1 MPDSCVIEAEKPSP
15 AGASRDPASRFPAV
29 IALAFALAFALV
41 LLLDA
46 GRAVPMLERQAVAF
60 DWPWLRPVAAGL
72 RSVAEASG
80 LAALSGM
87 ESLARMADWRDARA
101 RREPRDFPFWREV
114 CASRARRGR
123 GVRHIGSGRFRWRGR
138 DGFAVFCPRD

>member
-60 DWPWLRPVAAGL
+60 D
-72 RSVAEASG
+72 
-80 LAALSGM
+80 
-87 ESLARMADWRDARA
+87 
-101 RREPRDFPFWREV
+101 
-114 CASRARRGR
+114 
-123 GVRHIGSGRFRWRGR
+123 
-138 DGFAVFCPRD
+138 

>member
-87 ESLARMADWRDARA
+87 ESRVVAALSP
-101 RREPRDFPFWREV
+101 E
-114 CASRARRGR
+114 
-123 GVRHIGSGRFRWRGR
+123 
-138 DGFAVFCPRD
+138 